1 LPYWQPEAASTRQS
15 VAPIPSSR
23 VNPSPSFPSPENPI
37 FVHREPHGILSTS
50 KQFSARTVNRDATVT
65 GAERLLLVLTAL
77 AGHGKAMSVKDML
90 AVTGLAQST
99 LYRQV
104 ALLKRWGFVTEDAGY
119 YAPGPIS
126 LQLAVGFDINSLL
139 VESSRDGMT
148 QLSRT
153 TQESVGLVVAV
164 NDQVICLEMV
174 ESTHSLRCSFEKGRA
189 VPLKAGASA
198 KSLLAFM
205 PDKTRIETLDRQFT
219 GDPQARI
226 ALEAELDRIRS
237 RGYAVSDSEV
247 DPGVWGVSVPIFRR
261 AARGVGAS
269 ASITLMAPSSRAAG
283 REQQL
288 ADWTVRTAQAIS
300 ARLQAESFQRNAA

>member
-1 LPYWQPEAASTRQS
+1 M
-15 VAPIPSSR
+15 
-23 VNPSPSFPSPENPI
+23 
-37 FVHREPHGILSTS
+37 
-50 KQFSARTVNRDATVT
+50 KQESGVI

-77 AGHGKAMSVKDML
+77 ASHGKAMSVKDML
-90 AVTGLAQST
+90 GATGLAQST

-104 ALLKRWGFVTEDAGY
+104 ALLKRWGFVTEDAGF

-126 LQLAVGFDINSLL
+126 LQLALGFDVNSML
-139 VESSRDGMT
+139 VEASRDSMM

-153 TQESVGLVVAV
+153 TGESVGLIVAV
-164 NDQVICLEMV
+164 NDQVICLEMI

-189 VPLKAGASA
+189 VPLRAGASA

-205 PDKTRIETLDRQFT
+205 ADKTRAESLERQFAS
-219 GDPQARI
+219 DDAARA
-226 ALEAELDRIRS
+226 ALEAELERIRA

-247 DPGVWGVSVPIFRR
+247 DPGVWGVSAPVFRR
-261 AARGVGAS
+261 AARGAGAS

-288 ADWTVRTAQAIS
+288 ADWTVRTANAIS
-300 ARLQAESFQRNAA
+300 ARLQDA

>member
-1 LPYWQPEAASTRQS
+1 
-15 VAPIPSSR
+15 V
-23 VNPSPSFPSPENPI
+23 
-37 FVHREPHGILSTS
+37 
-50 KQFSARTVNRDATVT
+50 KQNAGVT

-77 AGHGKAMSVKDML
+77 ASHGKAMSVKDMH

-126 LQLAVGFDINSLL
+126 LQLAVGFDLNSLL
-139 VESSRDGMT
+139 VESSREGMT

-205 PDKTRIETLDRQFT
+205 PDKTRTETLDRQFAD
-219 GDPQARI
+219 DPQGRI
-226 ALEAELDRIRS
+226 ALEAELNSIRT
-237 RGYAVSDSEV
+237 RGYATSDSEV
-247 DPGVWGVSVPIFRR
+247 DPGVWGVSVPVFRR
-261 AARGVGAS
+261 NTRNAGAS

-300 ARLQAESFQRNAA
+300 ARLQA

>member
-1 LPYWQPEAASTRQS
+1 MNQE
-15 VAPIPSSR
+15 SS
-23 VNPSPSFPSPENPI
+23 
-37 FVHREPHGILSTS
+37 
-50 KQFSARTVNRDATVT
+50 VT

-77 AGHGKAMSVKDML
+77 ASHGKAMSVRDML
-90 AVTGLAQST
+90 GATGLAQST

-126 LQLAVGFDINSLL
+126 LQLALGFDINSML
-139 VESSRDGMT
+139 VEASREGMM

-164 NDQVICLEMV
+164 NDQVICLEMI

-189 VPLKAGASA
+189 VPLRAGASA

-205 PDKTRIETLDRQFT
+205 ADKARSETLERQFA
-219 GDPQARI
+219 GDDAARA
-226 ALEAELDRIRS
+226 ALEAELEHIRA

-247 DPGVWGVSVPIFRR
+247 DPGVWGVSAPVFRR
-261 AARGVGAS
+261 VSRGAGAS

-288 ADWTVRTAQAIS
+288 AGWTVRTANAIS
-300 ARLQAESFQRNAA
+300 ARLQAA

>member
-1 LPYWQPEAASTRQS
+1 M
-15 VAPIPSSR
+15 
-23 VNPSPSFPSPENPI
+23 
-37 FVHREPHGILSTS
+37 
-50 KQFSARTVNRDATVT
+50 KQDATVT

-77 AGHGKAMSVKDML
+77 ASHGKAMSIKDML

-126 LQLAVGFDINSLL
+126 LQLAVGFDHNSLL

-205 PDKTRIETLDRQFT
+205 PEKTRSETLDRQFT
-219 GDPQARI
+219 DDPTARI

-237 RGYAVSDSEV
+237 RGYAISDSEV
-247 DPGVWGVSVPIFRR
+247 DPGVWGVSVPVFGR
-261 AARGVGAS
+261 AARGANANPNRNS
-269 ASITLMAPSSRAAG
+269 NANASITLMAPSSRAAG
-283 REQQL
+283 RERQL
-288 ADWTVRTAQAIS
+288 TDRTVRTAQAIS
-300 ARLQAESFQRNAA
+300 ARLQAESFQRNA

>member
-1 LPYWQPEAASTRQS
+1 VNQE
-15 VAPIPSSR
+15 SS
-23 VNPSPSFPSPENPI
+23 
-37 FVHREPHGILSTS
+37 
-50 KQFSARTVNRDATVT
+50 VT

-77 AGHGKAMSVKDML
+77 ASHGKAMSVKDML
-90 AVTGLAQST
+90 GATGLAQST

-104 ALLKRWGFVTEDAGY
+104 ALLKRWGFVTEDSGY

-126 LQLAVGFDINSLL
+126 LQLALGFDINSML
-139 VESSRDGMT
+139 VEASRDGMM
-148 QLSRT
+148 QLSRA

-189 VPLKAGASA
+189 VPLRAGASA

-205 PDKTRIETLDRQFT
+205 ADKARAETLERQLA
-219 GDPQARI
+219 GDDIARA
-226 ALEAELDRIRS
+226 ALDAELERIRA

-247 DPGVWGVSVPIFRR
+247 DPGVWGVSAPVFRR
-261 AARGVGAS
+261 APRGPGGASAS

-288 ADWTVRTAQAIS
+288 TDWTVRTASAIS
-300 ARLQAESFQRNAA
+300 ARLQAG